1 MTAPSDS
8 SPSAA
13 TLRVPELGD
22 VQDVAVI
29 DVLVKPG
36 DRIEVDTPL
45 VTLESDK
52 ATMEVP
58 ATAAGVVMQ
67 VHLKT
72 GDKVSSGTAI
82 ATLASPGTATEETAT
97 HGALRAAEPYGGEP
111 YLDTVPI
118 KPMAHDEPVQP
129 APGAAGVVPEPARGS
144 AVAPTAATRH
154 SFEFDLVVLGAG
166 PGGYTAAFRA
176 ADLGLAV
183 ALIERGPTLGGVC
196 LNVGCIP
203 SKALLHAAR
212 VIEDAEA
219 MAEFGVR
226 FGAPEIDAA
235 KLRDWKDGVV
245 ARLTGGLETLARQR
259 KVTVIRGEANFVAA
273 HELQVGEGGTT
284 RPVSFDQC
292 IIAAGSESMRL
303 PGLPDDPRI
312 IDSTGAL
319 ELDLPESLLVVGG
332 GIIGL
337 EMATV
342 YDALGVAVSVV
353 ELTPGLMPGC
363 DRDLVRVLEKRVT
376 RRYTRVLTG
385 TRMAGIEATAEG
397 LRVAFAGDAAPE
409 PQLFGKVLVAVGRS
423 PNGRRVGAAAAGVHV
438 DERGFI
444 PVDRQMRTNVPHIF
458 AIGDVVGQPM
468 LAHKATHEGKVA
480 AEAAA
485 GLKSFFDA
493 TVIPSVAYTDPEVA
507 WVGLT
512 ETEAK
517 ARGVPFEKAAFPWSA
532 SGRSL
537 ALGRDEG
544 FTKLLFDPQTH
555 RVLGGGIVGTNAG
568 DLIAEVALAIEMGAD
583 AADLALTIH
592 PHPTLSETVAFA
604 AEAFEGTLTDLYLP
618 RRKPPRDA

>member
-212 VIEDAEA
+212 
-219 MAEFGVR
+219 
-226 FGAPEIDAA
+226 
-235 KLRDWKDGVV
+235 
-245 ARLTGGLETLARQR
+245 
-259 KVTVIRGEANFVAA
+259 
-273 HELQVGEGGTT
+273 
-284 RPVSFDQC
+284 
-292 IIAAGSESMRL
+292 
-303 PGLPDDPRI
+303 
-312 IDSTGAL
+312 
-319 ELDLPESLLVVGG
+319 
-332 GIIGL
+332 
-337 EMATV
+337 
-342 YDALGVAVSVV
+342 
-353 ELTPGLMPGC
+353 
-363 DRDLVRVLEKRVT
+363 
-376 RRYTRVLTG
+376 
-385 TRMAGIEATAEG
+385 
-397 LRVAFAGDAAPE
+397 
-409 PQLFGKVLVAVGRS
+409 
-423 PNGRRVGAAAAGVHV
+423 
-438 DERGFI
+438 
-444 PVDRQMRTNVPHIF
+444 
-458 AIGDVVGQPM
+458 
-468 LAHKATHEGKVA
+468 
-480 AEAAA
+480 
-485 GLKSFFDA
+485 
-493 TVIPSVAYTDPEVA
+493 
-507 WVGLT
+507 
-512 ETEAK
+512 
-517 ARGVPFEKAAFPWSA
+517 
-532 SGRSL
+532 
-537 ALGRDEG
+537 
-544 FTKLLFDPQTH
+544 
-555 RVLGGGIVGTNAG
+555 
-568 DLIAEVALAIEMGAD
+568 
-583 AADLALTIH
+583 
-592 PHPTLSETVAFA
+592 
-604 AEAFEGTLTDLYLP
+604 
-618 RRKPPRDA
+618 